1 MEAQEI
7 PAAPGPA
14 APGPAATAGTRLGVN
29 SEVGQLRKVILHRPG
44 LELKRLTPANAAD
57 LLFDDMLWVAEA
69 QAEHDAFAA
78 ALRQRGV
85 RVHYYGELLSQTLA
99 IGAAREYVLD
109 RVFDPRLHGPLAVDA
124 PRAALED
131 LPAADLAEFLIGGI
145 TKREIMELAPEP
157 RSIAFHSLD
166 PDGFVLAPL
175 PNVLYQRD
183 ASCWVYGGVCVN
195 AMRRRARRPETIL
208 GEALYRWHPM
218 FAGGGFE
225 VWLHG
230 AQSAPATIEG
240 GDVLV
245 LGHGAVLVGMS
256 ERTQP
261 QAVEMLA
268 HRLFS
273 AGAATSLVAIDMPK
287 ARAFMHLDTVLTMAD
302 YGVFVKYA
310 EMGMLPCYTVEP
322 GASERE
328 LKVTDHPPQ
337 DLHAAIAAALGL
349 REITVLTATQDVHS
363 AQREQWDD
371 GCNVLAVEPGVV
383 VAYERNVT
391 TNTYLRENGIE
402 VITIRGSELGRG
414 RGGPR
419 CMSCPIERD
428 A

>member
-1 MEAQEI
+1 VFYV
-7 PAAPGPA
+7 G
-14 APGPAATAGTRLGVN
+14 
-29 SEVGQLRKVILHRPG
+29 SEVGHLRQVILHRPD
-44 LELKRLTPANAAD
+44 LELKRLTPDNAAD

-69 QAEHDAFAA
+69 QAEHDAFAD

-85 RVHYYGELLSQTLA
+85 RVHYYADLLADTLQ
-99 IGAAREYVLD
+99 IGAARDYVLQ
-109 RVFDPRLHGPLAVDA
+109 RVFDPRLHGPLAADSL
-124 PRAALED
+124 RAAVAGLD
-131 LPAADLAEFLIGGI
+131 GVSLARLLVGGI
-145 TKREIMELAPEP
+145 TKSEIMELAPEP

-166 PDGFVLAPL
+166 PDAFILAPL

-183 ASCWVYGGVCVN
+183 NACWIYGGVSVN

-218 FAGGGFE
+218 FAPGGFE

-230 AQSAPATIEG
+230 AESAPATIEG

-245 LGHGAVLVGMS
+245 IGNGAVLAGMS

-273 AGAATSLVAIDMPK
+273 AGAAQCVVAIDMPK
-287 ARAFMHLDTVLTMAD
+287 AREFMHLDTVLTMAD

-310 EMGMLPCYTVEP
+310 GMGMLPSYTVEP
-322 GASERE
+322 GSGPRE
-328 LKVTDHPPQ
+328 LKVTDHPPE
-337 DLHAAIAAALGL
+337 DMHVAIAAALDL
-349 REITVLTATQDVHS
+349 RSISVLTATQDVHS

-371 GCNVLAVEPGVV
+371 GCNVLAIEPGVV
-383 VAYERNVT
+383 LAYERNVT

-419 CMSCPIERD
+419 CMTCPIERD